1 MTTARGNPRPRTP
14 HDAWAELVAG
24 NNRFVDG
31 ASDHPHQSIQLREEL
46 ATGQT
51 PFATVFGCSDSR
63 VAAEI
68 IFDQGLGDVFVVR
81 TAGTVIDPGVLGS
94 LEFGVEVLGTPLIV
108 VLSHT
113 SCGAIRATLEA
124 VATRQLPGGFLRD
137 VVERIAPSYLLAGT
151 AEPTPG
157 EGGRAHLRHVVSLLV
172 ERSRA
177 IRYAVERGD
186 LAIVGAEYGL
196 AGGAV
201 EIVTV
206 IGDVGAPAG
215 PPGEGVSTPGNGPT

>member
-1 MTTARGNPRPRTP
+1 
-14 HDAWAELVAG
+14 
-24 NNRFVDG
+24 
-31 ASDHPHQSIQLREEL
+31 
-46 ATGQT
+46 
-51 PFATVFGCSDSR
+51 
-63 VAAEI
+63 
-68 IFDQGLGDVFVVR
+68 
-81 TAGTVIDPGVLGS
+81 
-94 LEFGVEVLGTPLIV
+94 

-157 EGGRAHLRHVVSLLV
+157 EVGRAHLRHVVSLLV